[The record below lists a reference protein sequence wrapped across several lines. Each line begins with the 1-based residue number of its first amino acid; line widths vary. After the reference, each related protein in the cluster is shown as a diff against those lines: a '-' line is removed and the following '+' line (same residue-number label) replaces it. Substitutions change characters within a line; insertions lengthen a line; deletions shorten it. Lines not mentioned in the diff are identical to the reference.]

1 MDFFESQERAKRNTS
16 WLVALFIMGVIAT
29 VVSVHVVL
37 SLTVSQGKI
46 FDPSMFALSVG
57 SVLAVVGVGT
67 AVKFAQMSHGGAAV
81 AQAMGGVQVDP
92 GSSDPDERRILNV
105 VEEMAIASGVRVPP
119 VYLMEDQTI
128 NAFAAGNSEQDSV
141 IGVTRGCIHA
151 LSRDE
156 LQGVMAHEFSHI
168 FHRDTR
174 LNMRLVAWLGGIFAV
189 SMVGRILI
197 RSQMYS
203 RPSRDKNS
211 NAAIGLGI
219 GVALFIIGIVGYFFG
234 RIIQS
239 AVSRQREF
247 LADASAVQYT
257 RNPDGIAGALEKIA
271 RGAGSQ
277 LSAPAAAEF
286 SHFFFANGI
295 ASLFSTHPPIED
307 RIARIRGAKM
317 VAAGVTA
324 VATNV
329 ATTAANVATSPTM
342 TAAKNAGVIQPT
354 ATARPSSMA
363 AFHGVSAAAIHGA
376 RRSMGSLNPHDIG
389 MAHGL
394 IAGLPESVV
403 DAARN
408 PFSARAVICSL
419 LLARDRRE
427 RQAQLAGI
435 ATIDPA
441 LANATDALQQIASI
455 APRQRLPV
463 IELCAASLAQL
474 SPAQYQQFRA
484 VLAQLIASDSQVD
497 RLEWTVRVILRGAI
511 EGPIAVKDTSAR
523 ATVADVA
530 LVVSV
535 LAWSGASDEAG
546 VARAWRAARGSEPL
560 LPAAQTATHL
570 CTLDALDESLQRLS
584 NTKLGTKRK
593 LVDACVACVAADG
606 QTTVEEAELLRAV
619 CASIGAPMPPIAT
632 AA

>member
-307 RIARIRGAKM
+307 RISRIRGAKM

-441 LANATDALQQIASI
+441 LANATDALQQTASI

>member
-307 RIARIRGAKM
+307 RISRIRGAKM

-455 APRQRLPV
+455 TPRQRLPV
-463 IELCAASLAQL
+463 LELCAASLAQL

-535 LAWSGASDEAG
+535 LAWSGASDEAC

>member
-1 MDFFESQERAKRNTS
+1 MDFFESQERAKRNTT

-81 AQAMGGVQVDP
+81 AQAMGGTQVDP

-203 RPSRDKNS
+203 RPSRDKNNS
-211 NAAIGLGI
+211 AAVGLGI

-295 ASLFSTHPPIED
+295 ASLFSTHPPIEE

-317 VAAGVTA
+317 VEAGVTA
-324 VATNV
+324 VVTTTGTPAATP
-329 ATTAANVATSPTM
+329 AASTAATI
-342 TAAKNAGVIQPT
+342 AGVIQPR
-354 ATARPSSMA
+354 ATARPSSVA
-363 AFHGVSAAAIHGA
+363 AFHGVSSAAIHGA

-435 ATIDPA
+435 AATDPA
-441 LANATDALQQIASI
+441 LANATEALQQVAAIDA
-455 APRQRLPV
+455 RQRLPV

-474 SPAQYQQFRA
+474 SPVQYQQFRA
-484 VLAQLIASDSQVD
+484 VLTQLIASDSQVD

-511 EGPIAVKDTSAR
+511 EGSMAGKATSAR

-535 LAWSGASDEAG
+535 LAWSGATDEAG
-546 VARAWRAARGSEPL
+546 VSRAWRAARGSESL
-560 LPAAQTATHL
+560 LPAAQTAAQL

-584 NTKLGTKRK
+584 NAKLGTKRK

>member
-37 SLTVSQGKI
+37 SLTVSRSNV

-81 AQAMGGVQVDP
+81 AQAMGGTQVDP
-92 GSSDPDERRILNV
+92 GSRDPDERRVLNV

-119 VYLMEDQTI
+119 IYLMEDQTI

-203 RPSRDKNS
+203 RPSRDKNNS
-211 NAAIGLGI
+211 AAIGLGI

-295 ASLFSTHPPIED
+295 ASLFSTHPPIEE

-317 VAAGVTA
+317 VEAGVTA
-324 VATNV
+324 AVT
-329 ATTAANVATSPTM
+329 TRGTAAAA
-342 TAAKNAGVIQPT
+342 TAAASNAAATAGLIRPTPT
-354 ATARPSSMA
+354 AHASSMA

-376 RRSMGSLNPHDIG
+376 RRTMGSLSPQDLG
-389 MAHGL
+389 MAHSL
-394 IAGLPESVV
+394 LAGLPKSVV
-403 DAARN
+403 DAAQN

-419 LLARDRRE
+419 LLSRDKRE

-435 ATIDPA
+435 AATDPA
-441 LANATDALQQIASI
+441 LASATDALQQTAAITPS
-455 APRQRLPV
+455 QRLPV

-474 SPAQYQQFRA
+474 STEQYQQFRA
-484 VLAQLIASDSQVD
+484 VLGQLIATDSQVD

-511 EGPIAVKDTSAR
+511 EGPNGAKDPSAR

-535 LAWSGASDEAG
+535 LAWSGATDEAG
-546 VARAWRAARGSEPL
+546 VARAWDAARRSEPL
-560 LPAAQTATHL
+560 LPATQTAAQW
-570 CTLDALDESLQRLS
+570 CTLDALDQSLQRLS
-584 NTKLGTKRK
+584 NAKLATKRK

>member
-317 VAAGVTA
+317 VAAGVMA

-455 APRQRLPV
+455 TPRQRLPV
-463 IELCAASLAQL
+463 LELCAASLAQL

>member
-1 MDFFESQERAKRNTS
+1 MDFFESQERAKRNTT

-81 AQAMGGVQVDP
+81 AQAMGGTQVDP

-203 RPSRDKNS
+203 RPSRDKNNS
-211 NAAIGLGI
+211 AAVGLGI

-295 ASLFSTHPPIED
+295 ASLFSTHPPIEE

-317 VAAGVTA
+317 VEAGVTA
-324 VATNV
+324 VVTTTGTPAATP
-329 ATTAANVATSPTM
+329 AASTAATI
-342 TAAKNAGVIQPT
+342 AGVIQPR

-363 AFHGVSAAAIHGA
+363 AFQGVSAAAIHGA
-376 RRSMGSLNPHDIG
+376 RRSMGSLNPLDIG

-435 ATIDPA
+435 AATDPA
-441 LANATDALQQIASI
+441 LANATEALQQVAAIDA
-455 APRQRLPV
+455 RQRLPV

-474 SPAQYQQFRA
+474 SPVQYQQFRA
-484 VLAQLIASDSQVD
+484 VLTQLIASDSQVD

-511 EGPIAVKDTSAR
+511 EGSMAGKATSAR

-535 LAWSGASDEAG
+535 LAWSGATDEAG
-546 VARAWRAARGSEPL
+546 VSRAWRAARGSESL
-560 LPAAQTATHL
+560 LPAAQTAAQL

-584 NTKLGTKRK
+584 NAKLGTKRK